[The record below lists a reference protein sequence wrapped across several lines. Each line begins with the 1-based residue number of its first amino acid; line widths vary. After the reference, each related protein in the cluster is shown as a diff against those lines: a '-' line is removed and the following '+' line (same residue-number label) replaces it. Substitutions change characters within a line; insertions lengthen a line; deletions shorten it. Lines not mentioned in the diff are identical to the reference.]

1 MVTLTES
8 QKLILR
14 TLIELYEKK
23 GRKGMVKSR
32 EVANAIG
39 KDEGTVRNVIMWL
52 KSMGLVESR
61 TGPAGGYVPTLKA
74 YEVLG
79 SVSSQLMGIGYGY
92 MIVYKEKGGTLR
104 YPATHMEILN
114 VFTGERIR
122 ALIRVGGD
130 VSKINIGDR
139 VRVESTPDRRLVVEG
154 QVSRVNPQANEVLVD
169 VDKFVV
175 IPDELVGRVAS
186 KPLYMLRED
195 MTVREAAR
203 NLYNRGIRGAPVV
216 DSNGRVVGFLTTTD
230 IAMIVGLGGDL
241 DEKISKYMR
250 RNVFTIN
257 ENETILEAMRLMDF
271 YGVGRLLVVN
281 NSGSPVGIVTRTDI
295 LRFIL
300 ALQESR

>member
-23 GRKGMVKSR
+23 GRRGMVKSR

-79 SVSSQLMGIGYGY
+79 NVSSQIVGIGYGY
-92 MIVYKEKGGTLR
+92 MIVYRDQGTLR

-130 VSKINIGDR
+130 VTRISIGDR

-169 VDKFVV
+169 VDKLVV

-216 DSNGRVVGFLTTTD
+216 DANGRVVGFLTTTD

-241 DEKISKYMR
+241 DDRISKYMR

-300 ALQESR
+300 ALRESR

>member
-79 SVSSQLMGIGYGY
+79 NVSSQIVGIGYGY
-92 MIVYKEKGGTLR
+92 MIVHKEGGGTLR

-130 VSKINIGDR
+130 VSKINVGDR

-169 VDKFVV
+169 VDKLVV

-186 KPLYMLRED
+186 KPLYMLQED